1 MTSLILMG
9 ITAAVTWALTN
20 AYWADRNQTEITD
33 LWTAFYKEMQQ
44 VRTKERTRI
53 ESLRAS
59 EGRAS
64 DSTRSALD
72 MLDEFAN
79 EYHISDGT
87 VFALKGDFERAFRK
101 LSEIHHNKGENN
113 GDYAHPTVE

>member
-1 MTSLILMG
+1 
-9 ITAAVTWALTN
+9 
-20 AYWADRNQTEITD
+20 
-33 LWTAFYKEMQQ
+33 
-44 VRTKERTRI
+44 
-53 ESLRAS
+53 
-59 EGRAS
+59 
-64 DSTRSALD
+64 

-113 GDYAHPTVE
+113 GDYTHPTVE

>member
-1 MTSLILMG
+1 M
-9 ITAAVTWALTN
+9 N
-20 AYWADRNQTEITD
+20 H
-33 LWTAFYKEMQQ
+33 YKHQ
-44 VRTKERTRI
+44 KEELQR
-53 ESLRAS
+53 LH
-59 EGRAS
+59 
-64 DSTRSALD
+64 DQALD

-113 GDYAHPTVE
+113 GDYAHPAVE

>member
-1 MTSLILMG
+1 MNHYEKQRGELQLLHGKT
-9 ITAAVTWALTN
+9 
-20 AYWADRNQTEITD
+20 
-33 LWTAFYKEMQQ
+33 
-44 VRTKERTRI
+44 
-53 ESLRAS
+53 
-59 EGRAS
+59 
-64 DSTRSALD
+64 LD
-72 MLDEFAN
+72 MLYEFAD

>member
-1 MTSLILMG
+1 M
-9 ITAAVTWALTN
+9 N
-20 AYWADRNQTEITD
+20 HYERQ
-33 LWTAFYKEMQQ
+33 KEEL
-44 VRTKERTRI
+44 RT
-53 ESLRAS
+53 LH
-59 EGRAS
+59 
-64 DSTRSALD
+64 DQALD

-101 LSEIHHNKGENN
+101 LSEIHYNKGENN